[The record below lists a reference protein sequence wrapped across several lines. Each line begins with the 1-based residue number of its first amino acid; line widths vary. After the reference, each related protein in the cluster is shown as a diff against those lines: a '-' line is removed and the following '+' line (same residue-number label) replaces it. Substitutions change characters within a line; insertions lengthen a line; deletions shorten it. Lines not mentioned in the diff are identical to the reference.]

1 MVHVLSPA
9 VVCGG
14 TATVMLVI
22 VASLVANLF
31 VLATVTMVNVF
42 SIPITLQNHVFV
54 MTDILET
61 IVKQNHEK

>member
-1 MVHVLSPA
+1 MAHVLSPA
-9 VVCGG
+9 VVHS
-14 TATVMLVI
+14 TATVILVI
-22 VASLVANLF
+22 VVSLVPNVF